1 MICDRPNLASF
12 CAAGTKKLQVPGK
25 TFVAGR
31 RRPCTGDR
39 IVRQNAFSGVRAIR
53 RAAAAT
59 PGDDMAGRS
68 WFYASE
74 GRQQGPYPEIQL
86 REFIAKGTINAD
98 TLVWTEGMANW
109 QKAAEIP
116 GLMSMP
122 PGSPSI
128 PQGGRPPVAGS
139 GIGGGA
145 LLIDFG
151 ILEFVWRSIVLL
163 IGLVLV
169 IPVPWVMVWY
179 LRWIV
184 SCVHVPGRPN
194 LTLTGSALTVAA
206 WYFGAI
212 VLAIVL
218 ALIGIDWLNNLMLI
232 VQFIL
237 YWLLIKWVVAN
248 LASNGQLLGLSFS
261 GSFWAYLGWTVLG
274 FISIITII
282 GWAWV
287 YAAQTRWFCRNI
299 QGTRREVTFNGT
311 GLEFLWR
318 FIVAGLASMFI
329 IPIPWMH
336 RWIARWLASQTVLV
350 DRGTLANA

>member
-1 MICDRPNLASF
+1 
-12 CAAGTKKLQVPGK
+12 
-25 TFVAGR
+25 
-31 RRPCTGDR
+31 
-39 IVRQNAFSGVRAIR
+39 
-53 RAAAAT
+53 
-59 PGDDMAGRS
+59 MAGRS

-74 GRQQGPYPEIQL
+74 GQQQGPYPEIQL
-86 REFIAKGTINAD
+86 REFIAKGTIGAD

-109 QKAAEIP
+109 QRADEIP

-122 PGSPSI
+122 PGPPAVSRA
-128 PQGGRPPVAGS
+128 GAPPVFAGAA
-139 GIGGGA
+139 GGGA
-145 LLIDFG
+145 LTVDFG
-151 ILEFVWRSIVLL
+151 IWELVWRSLVFF
-163 IGLVLV
+163 IGLIFV
-169 IPVPWVMVWY
+169 IPVPWALVWY
-179 LRWIV
+179 MKWIV
-184 SCVHVPGRPN
+184 SRIHVPGRPN
-194 LTLTGSALTVAA
+194 LTFTGTALTAAA

-218 ALIGIDWLNNLMLI
+218 ALTGIEWLNNLMFI

-299 QGTRREVTFNGT
+299 QGTRREVTFNGI
-311 GLEFLWR
+311 GWEFLWR
-318 FIVAGLASMFI
+318 FVVAGLASMFI
-329 IPIPWMH
+329 IPIPWMY

-350 DRGTLANA
+350 ERGTLADA

>member
-1 MICDRPNLASF
+1 
-12 CAAGTKKLQVPGK
+12 
-25 TFVAGR
+25 
-31 RRPCTGDR
+31 
-39 IVRQNAFSGVRAIR
+39 
-53 RAAAAT
+53 
-59 PGDDMAGRS
+59 MAGRS

-74 GRQQGPYPEIQL
+74 GQQQGPYPEIQL

-109 QKAAEIP
+109 QRAGDIP
-116 GLMSMP
+116 GLVS
-122 PGSPSI
+122 
-128 PQGGRPPVAGS
+128 
-139 GIGGGA
+139 GGGLA
-145 LLIDFG
+145 PPTVPRPGAPPIGAGGYGAPLSIDFG
-151 ILEFVWRSIVLL
+151 IWELVWRSLVLF
-163 IGLVLV
+163 IGLIFV
-169 IPVPWVMVWY
+169 IPVPWALVWY
-179 LRWIV
+179 MKWIV
-184 SCVHVPGRPN
+184 SRIHVPGRPN
-194 LTLTGSALTVAA
+194 LTFTGTALTAAA

-218 ALIGIDWLNNLMLI
+218 ALTGIDWLNNLMFI
-232 VQFIL
+232 VQFVL

-299 QGTRREVTFNGT
+299 QGTRREVTFNGI
-311 GLEFLWR
+311 GWEFLWR
-318 FIVAGLASMFI
+318 FVVAGLASMFI

-350 DRGTLANA
+350 ERGTLANA